1 MKITSSFILV
11 EIEGDEKL
19 RQVVLTKQQQQFLIQ
34 LIPAIAGG
42 DDGVTK
48 IMESEIS
55 TVAIGRCNEH

>member
-1 MKITSSFILV
+1 MKITTAFILV

-19 RQVVLTKQQQQFLIQ
+19 RQVVLTKQQQQILIQ
-34 LIPAIAGG
+34 LLPVIAGG

-55 TVAIGRCNEH
+55 TVAIGRAE